1 MNCNC
6 AIHGRSDKN
15 QQYKFKYLIDLS
27 ATLISFHCKDFCK
40 ICRLIRQFQSWIK
53 MKILN
58 SFNDMS
64 GHSIYTVDLT
74 ICERLDGI
82 SNAID
87 TFVILSLSEKPVCIP

>member
-1 MNCNC
+1 
-6 AIHGRSDKN
+6 
-15 QQYKFKYLIDLS
+15 
-27 ATLISFHCKDFCK
+27 
-40 ICRLIRQFQSWIK
+40 